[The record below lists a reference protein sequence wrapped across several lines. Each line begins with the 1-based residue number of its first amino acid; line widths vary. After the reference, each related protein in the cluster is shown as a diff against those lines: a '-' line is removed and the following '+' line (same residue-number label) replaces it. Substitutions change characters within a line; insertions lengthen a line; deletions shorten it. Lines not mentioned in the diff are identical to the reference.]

1 MYIQKVQYLSPKRFR
16 DKILRICRAL
26 VLQSYPSFPNLNGGV
41 GSSKGGDDVL
51 AAATGGGA
59 VSVPSD
65 SDDSE
70 RLPFQRGDGVQP
82 GGVVGVEDVSDE
94 AAVDDGPEDVD
105 GVAAAEEAVHS
116 PIVAVFVCCHRSL
129 ILLSYTALVR
139 QPLVYLRARAPLR
152 VR

>member
-1 MYIQKVQYLSPKRFR
+1 MCIQKVQYLSPNRFQ
-16 DKILRICRAL
+16 KKVLKICRAL
-26 VLQSYPSFPNLNGGV
+26 VFQSYPSFPNLNGGV
-41 GSSKGGDDVL
+41 GIGLSESGGDDVR

-70 RLPFQRGDGVQP
+70 RLPFQSGDGVQP

-105 GVAAAEEAVHS
+105 GVAPAQEAVHLT
-116 PIVAVFVCCHRSL
+116 VRL
-129 ILLSYTALVR
+129 I
-139 QPLVYLRARAPLR
+139 
-152 VR
+152 